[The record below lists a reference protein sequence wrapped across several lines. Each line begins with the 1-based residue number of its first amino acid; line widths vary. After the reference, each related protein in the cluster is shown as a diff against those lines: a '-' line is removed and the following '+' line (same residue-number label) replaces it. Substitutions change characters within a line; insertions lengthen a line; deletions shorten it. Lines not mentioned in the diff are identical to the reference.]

1 MRAFHVYFAT
11 IFALVASNASVAQAQ
26 WRPEKPIRIV
36 VPFTPGG
43 GTDLQARRIA
53 PALAE
58 ALGVAVVVENKPG
71 GGTLVGAREVA
82 KAAPDGTTLL
92 YTVAAMTQLPH
103 LYATPPFDLFR
114 DFTPITPGSLG
125 GTVLVAR
132 TGAPFST
139 VREMVD
145 YAKRNPGKLNVGSY
159 GTGTTPHLNVEFLK
173 RTAGIDVVH
182 IPYPGPA
189 QANQDLYGGRIDMY
203 FDGPTTAIAS
213 AKGGKAK
220 LIAAATEKRIPA
232 LPDLQTFH
240 EAGLNFGIDGWIA
253 FFGPGGMKPEIVST
267 LHREIARIVGT
278 AEFRKFIFDSGLD
291 YGGMPPAE
299 VAVKVKSDYERW
311 GRVIRDAN
319 VKLD

>member
-1 MRAFHVYFAT
+1 MK
-11 IFALVASNASVAQAQ
+11 ALLLAVVVALASPLAHAQ
-26 WRPEKPIRIV
+26 WKPERPVRIV

-43 GTDLQARRIA
+43 GSDLQARRIA
-53 PALAE
+53 LALAE
-58 ALGVAVVVENKPG
+58 ALGVAVTVENKPG

-82 KAAPDGTTLL
+82 RAAPDGTTLL

-103 LYATPPFDLFR
+103 LHATPPFDLFR

-132 TGAPFST
+132 PDAPFAN
-139 VREMVD
+139 VREMVA
-145 YAKRNPGKLNVGSY
+145 YAKKHPGKLNIGSY

-173 RTAGIDVVH
+173 RIAGIDVTHV
-182 IPYPGPA
+182 PYPGPA
-189 QANQDLYGGRIDMY
+189 QANTDLYGGRIDMF
-203 FDGPTTAIAS
+203 FDGPTTAVAS

-240 EAGLNFGIDGWIA
+240 EAGLAFGIDGWIA
-253 FFGPGGMKPEIVST
+253 FFGPGGMKPEVVAT
-267 LHREIARIVGT
+267 LHREIARIVNT
-278 AEFRKFIFDSGLD
+278 PEFRKFIFDSGLD

-299 VAVKVKSDYERW
+299 FAAKVKSDYDRW
-311 GRVIRDAN
+311 GRVIRDAGI
-319 VKLD
+319 KLD

>member
-1 MRAFHVYFAT
+1 MK
-11 IFALVASNASVAQAQ
+11 ALLVTLALALAAPAALAQ
-26 WRPEKPIRIV
+26 WKPERPVRIV

-58 ALGVAVVVENKPG
+58 ALGVAVTVENKPG

-82 KAAPDGTTLL
+82 RAAPDGTTLL

-103 LYATPPFDLFR
+103 LYATPPFDLFH

-132 TGAPFST
+132 PDTPFST
-139 VREMVD
+139 VREMVAW
-145 YAKRNPGKLNVGSY
+145 AKQNPGKLNIGSY
-159 GTGTTPHLNVEFLK
+159 GNGTTPHLNVEFLK
-173 RTAGIDVVH
+173 RIAGIDVVH
-182 IPYPGPA
+182 VPYPGPA
-189 QANQDLYGGRIDMY
+189 QANQDLYGGRIHMF

-232 LPDLQTFH
+232 LPDLPTFH
-240 EAGLNFGIDGWIA
+240 EAGLAFGIDGWIA
-253 FFGPGGMKPEIVST
+253 FFGPGGMKPEVVT
-267 LHREIARIVGT
+267 VLHREIARIVST
-278 AEFRKFIFDSGLD
+278 PEFRKFVFNSGLD
-291 YGGMPPAE
+291 YGGMPPA
-299 VAVKVKSDYERW
+299 AFAAKVRSDYERW
-311 GRVIRDAN
+311 GRVIREASI
-319 VKLD
+319 KLD

>member
-1 MRAFHVYFAT
+1 MRATTWLLVVACLTAT
-11 IFALVASNASVAQAQ
+11 FGAHTAQAQ
-26 WRPEKPIRIV
+26 WKPEKPIRIV

-58 ALGVAVVVENKPG
+58 AFGVAVVVENKPG

-82 KAAPDGTTLL
+82 RAAPDGSTLL

-103 LYATPPFDLFR
+103 LYATPPFDLFK

-132 TGAPFST
+132 IDVPFSS
-139 VREMVD
+139 VRELID

-240 EAGLNFGIDGWIA
+240 EAGLNFGVDGWIA
-253 FFGPGGMKPEIVST
+253 FFGPGGMKLEIVTS

-278 AEFRKFIFDSGLD
+278 PEFRKFIFESGLD

-299 VAVKVKSDYERW
+299 FAAKVKSDYERW
-311 GRVIRDAN
+311 GRVIRDAK

>member
-1 MRAFHVYFAT
+1 MRVLLLLCLAGIATFA
-11 IFALVASNASVAQAQ
+11 NAQ
-26 WRPEKPIRIV
+26 WRPERPIRIV

-58 ALGVAVVVENKPG
+58 ALGVSVVVENKPG
-71 GGTLVGAREVA
+71 GGTLIGVREVA
-82 KAAPDGTTLL
+82 KAAPDGATLL

-132 TGAPFST
+132 SEVPFST
-139 VREMVD
+139 VREMVE
-145 YAKRNPGKLNVGSY
+145 YARRNPGKLNVGSY

-182 IPYPGPA
+182 VPYPGPA
-189 QANQDLYGGRIDMY
+189 QANQDLYGGRIDMF

-220 LIAAATEKRIPA
+220 LVAAATEKRIPA
-232 LPDLQTFH
+232 LPDLPTFH

-253 FFGPGGMKPEIVST
+253 FFGPGGLRPEIVTT
-267 LHREIARIVGT
+267 LHREIARIVNT
-278 AEFRKFIFDSGLD
+278 PEFRKFIFESGLD

-299 VAVKVKSDYERW
+299 FSAKVRSDYERW
-311 GRVIRDAN
+311 GRVIREAG

>member
-1 MRAFHVYFAT
+1 MRAVTWLLAAACLAAAFGANT
-11 IFALVASNASVAQAQ
+11 AQAQ
-26 WRPEKPIRIV
+26 WKPEKPIRIV

-58 ALGVAVVVENKPG
+58 AFGVAVVVENKPG
-71 GGTLVGAREVA
+71 GGTLIGAREVA
-82 KAAPDGTTLL
+82 KAAPDGSTLL

-103 LYATPPFDLFR
+103 LYATPPFDLFK

-132 TGAPFST
+132 IDVPFSN
-139 VREMVD
+139 VRDLID

-240 EAGLNFGIDGWIA
+240 EAGLNFGVDGWIA
-253 FFGPGGMKPEIVST
+253 FFGPGGMKPEIVNA

-278 AEFRKFIFDSGLD
+278 PEFRKFIFDSGLD

-299 VAVKVKSDYERW
+299 FAAKVKSDYERW
-311 GRVIRDAN
+311 GRVIRDAR

>member
-1 MRAFHVYFAT
+1 MRVLLLLCLAAVTTLA
-11 IFALVASNASVAQAQ
+11 NAQ
-26 WRPEKPIRIV
+26 WRPERPIRIV

-58 ALGVAVVVENKPG
+58 ALGVSVVVENKPG
-71 GGTLVGAREVA
+71 GGTLVGVREVA
-82 KAAPDGTTLL
+82 RAAPDGATLL

-132 TGAPFST
+132 SDVPFST

-145 YAKRNPGKLNVGSY
+145 YARRNPGKLNVGSY

-182 IPYPGPA
+182 VPYPGPA
-189 QANQDLYGGRIDMY
+189 QANQDLYGGRIDMF

-220 LIAAATEKRIPA
+220 LVAAATEKRIPA
-232 LPDLQTFH
+232 LPDLATFH

-253 FFGPGGMKPEIVST
+253 FFGPGGLKPEIVAT
-267 LHREIARIVGT
+267 LHREIARIVNT
-278 AEFRKFIFDSGLD
+278 PEFRKFIFESGLD

-299 VAVKVKSDYERW
+299 FSAKVRSDYERW
-311 GRVIRDAN
+311 GRVIREAG

>member
-1 MRAFHVYFAT
+1 MKTFLVT
-11 IFALVASNASVAQAQ
+11 LALALAAPGALAQ
-26 WRPEKPIRIV
+26 WKPERPIRIV

-58 ALGVAVVVENKPG
+58 ALGVAVTVENKPG

-82 KAAPDGTTLL
+82 RAAPDGTTLL

-103 LYATPPFDLFR
+103 LHATPPFDLFR

-132 TGAPFST
+132 PDAPFST
-139 VREMVD
+139 VREMVAW
-145 YAKRNPGKLNVGSY
+145 AKQNPGKLNIGSY

-173 RTAGIDVVH
+173 RIAGIDVVH
-182 IPYPGPA
+182 VPYPGPA
-189 QANQDLYGGRIDMY
+189 QANIDLYGGRIHMF

-220 LIAAATEKRIPA
+220 LLAAATEKRIPA
-232 LPDLQTFH
+232 LPDLPTFH
-240 EAGLNFGIDGWIA
+240 ESGLTFGIDGWIA
-253 FFGPGGMKPEIVST
+253 FFGPGGLRPEVVAT
-267 LHREIARIVGT
+267 LHREIARIVNT
-278 AEFRKFIFDSGLD
+278 PEFRKFVFESGLD
-291 YGGMPPAE
+291 FGGMPPAE
-299 VAVKVKSDYERW
+299 FAAKVKSDYERW
-311 GRVIRDAN
+311 GRVIREAGI
-319 VKLD
+319 KLD

>member
-1 MRAFHVYFAT
+1 MRRVLLLALLAAAAASPAT
-11 IFALVASNASVAQAQ
+11 TLAQ
-26 WRPEKPIRIV
+26 WKPERPIRIV

-58 ALGVAVVVENKPG
+58 ALGVAVTVENKPG
-71 GGTLVGAREVA
+71 GGTLIGAREVA
-82 KAAPDGTTLL
+82 RAAPDGATLL
-92 YTVAAMTQLPH
+92 YTVASLTQLPH
-103 LYATPPFDLFR
+103 LHATPPFDLFR

-132 TGAPFST
+132 TESPFST
-139 VREMVD
+139 VREMVE
-145 YAKRNPGKLNVGSY
+145 YAKRNPGKLNIGSY

-173 RTAGIDVVH
+173 RSAGIDVVH
-182 IPYPGPA
+182 VPYPGPA
-189 QANQDLYGGRIDMY
+189 QANQDLYGGRIDMF

-232 LPDLQTFH
+232 LPDLPTFH
-240 EAGLNFGIDGWIA
+240 EAGLAFGIDGWIA
-253 FFGPGGMKPEIVST
+253 FFGPGGMKPEIVAV

-278 AEFRKFIFDSGLD
+278 PEFRKFVFDSGLD
-291 YGGMPPAE
+291 YGGMPPA
-299 VAVKVKSDYERW
+299 AFAAKVRSDYERW
-311 GRVIRDAN
+311 GKVIRDAG

>member
-1 MRAFHVYFAT
+1 MRRTLILALLAVAHAPAF
-11 IFALVASNASVAQAQ
+11 AQ
-26 WRPEKPIRIV
+26 WKPERPIRIV

-58 ALGVAVVVENKPG
+58 AFGVAVTVENKPG
-71 GGTLVGAREVA
+71 GGTLIGAREVA
-82 KAAPDGTTLL
+82 RAAPDGATLL
-92 YTVAAMTQLPH
+92 YTVASLTQLPH
-103 LYATPPFDLFR
+103 LHATPPYDLFR

-132 TGAPFST
+132 TDSPFST

-173 RTAGIDVVH
+173 RSAGIDVVH
-182 IPYPGPA
+182 VPYPGPA
-189 QANQDLYGGRIDMY
+189 QANQDLYGGRIDMF
-203 FDGPTTAIAS
+203 FDGPTTAINS

-232 LPDLQTFH
+232 LPDLPTFH
-240 EAGLNFGIDGWIA
+240 EAGLAFGIDGWIA
-253 FFGPGGMKPEIVST
+253 FFGPGGMKSEIVT
-267 LHREIARIVGT
+267 VLHREIARIVGT
-278 AEFRKFIFDSGLD
+278 PEFRKFIFDSGLD
-291 YGGMPPAE
+291 YGGMAPA
-299 VAVKVKSDYERW
+299 AFAAKVRADYERW
-311 GRVIRDAN
+311 GKVIRDAG

>member
-1 MRAFHVYFAT
+1 MRVLLP
-11 IFALVASNASVAQAQ
+11 ILLVLLAAVPVHAQ
-26 WRPEKPIRIV
+26 WKPDRPIRIV

-43 GTDLQARRIA
+43 GTDLQARRIV

-58 ALGVAVVVENKPG
+58 AFGVSVVVENKPG
-71 GGTLVGAREVA
+71 GGTLIGTREVA
-82 KAAPDGTTLL
+82 KSAPDGSTLL

-103 LYATPPFDLFR
+103 LHATPPFDLFR

-132 TGAPFST
+132 ADAPFST
-139 VREMVD
+139 VREMIE

-182 IPYPGPA
+182 VPYPGPA
-189 QANQDLYGGRIDMY
+189 QANQDLYGGRIDMF

-213 AKGGKAK
+213 ARGGRAK

-232 LPDLQTFH
+232 LPDLPTFH
-240 EAGLNFGIDGWIA
+240 EAGLAFGIDGWIA
-253 FFGPGGMKPEIVST
+253 FFGPGGMPPEIVAA
-267 LHREIARIVGT
+267 LHREIARIVNT
-278 AEFRKFIFDSGLD
+278 PEFRKFIFDSGLD
-291 YGGMPPAE
+291 YGGMPPDRFA
-299 VAVKVKSDYERW
+299 AKVRSDYERW
-311 GRVIRDAN
+311 GKVIREAG